1 MTQGGMFGF
10 PLLLI
15 VFTVLVAW
23 ETGREFALMFAS
35 IYMQFRIWN
44 QHRAPAE
51 DGENNRKEA
60 G

>member
-1 MTQGGMFGF
+1 MILGLGF

-23 ETGREFALMFAS
+23 ETGRELVLMCAS
-35 IYMQFRIWN
+35 VYLQFRIWN
-44 QHRAPAE
+44 ESRTPAE